1 MIALEPYQN
10 ELKGREVHDA
20 KKVVIGCVAVLTAG
34 FNGV

>member
-1 MIALEPYQN
+1 MIALERYQN

-20 KKVVIGCVAVLTAG
+20 KKVVIGCVDCITAG